1 MRRRN
6 EAPIRW
12 APKVRREQIRRVYE
26 NDARGI
32 CDEELIDEVGYALY
46 MRCQSILDVTEA
58 VRGRVKC
65 HGCGRVIQHTRE
77 EHLQCPECGWEVG
90 WKDYQR
96 SYQEK
101 QLFGGAAL
109 PFFQAYVEQ
118 FFNVRTPREK
128 LLLIDRLIHEFHWY
142 QKANQALPEPVRP
155 AAANLIE
162 GKGIREV
169 LDFLDSLTNGES
181 NSVI

>member
-1 MRRRN
+1 
-6 EAPIRW
+6 
-12 APKVRREQIRRVYE
+12 
-26 NDARGI
+26 
-32 CDEELIDEVGYALY
+32 
-46 MRCQSILDVTEA
+46 
-58 VRGRVKC
+58 
-65 HGCGRVIQHTRE
+65 VIQHTRE
-77 EHLQCPECGWEVG
+77 EHVHCRECGWRVS

-109 PFFQAYVEQ
+109 PFFQAYVDH
-118 FFNVRTPREK
+118 FFNVKTPREK

-142 QKANQALPEPVRP
+142 QKANQELPEPVRP

-181 NSVI
+181 SAII